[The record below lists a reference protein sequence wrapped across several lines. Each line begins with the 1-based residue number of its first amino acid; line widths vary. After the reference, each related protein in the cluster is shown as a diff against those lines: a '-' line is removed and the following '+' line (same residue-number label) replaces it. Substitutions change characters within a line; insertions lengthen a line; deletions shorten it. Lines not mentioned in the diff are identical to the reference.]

1 MQLSNVSDAGLS
13 PMGNPQF
20 RRVFPLEFDLVLHLY
35 LRLFSRFASQTRDN
49 KYLRMSF
56 TEEIA
61 EQAKLAAADAGF
73 DLAGIAPVRP
83 EDLPELSAFVEWV
96 DAGCAGEMK
105 YLETRTEAG
114 DLRRSS
120 ATNAAPWVRSMVV
133 CALNYNADKPY
144 SVVAAD
150 PQRGWISRYA
160 WGSKDYHDALLP
172 RLKQVEAVI
181 KQLAGDRGMTIE
193 TRSYVDTG
201 PILERV
207 YARHA
212 GIGWIGKNTCIIH
225 PKMGSWLFLGVIL
238 TSLELPTDTATPD
251 RCGSCTRCIDA
262 CPTNAIVAPG
272 KLDARLCIAYLTIEK
287 RGTVPEELRSEMGH
301 HIFGCDICQD
311 VCPWNNK
318 AGNAP
323 PTSLPEFQPQ
333 EPLYHPELRWL
344 AQMDEETYRRVF
356 RGSPVKRTKHSGLK
370 RNVAIAMG
378 NSGNPEFVADLRK
391 LADESDPVVAEHAAW
406 AITKLEGK

>member
-1 MQLSNVSDAGLS
+1 MA
-13 PMGNPQF
+13 
-20 RRVFPLEFDLVLHLY
+20 
-35 LRLFSRFASQTRDN
+35 
-49 KYLRMSF
+49 F
-56 TEEIA
+56 TEEFA
-61 EQAKLAAADAGF
+61 QAAKLAAAEAGF
-73 DLAGIAPVRP
+73 DLAGIAPVRQ

-96 DAGCAGEMK
+96 DAGRAGEMK
-105 YLETRTEAG
+105 YLESRTEAG
-114 DLRRSS
+114 ELRRSS

-133 CALNYNADKPY
+133 CALNYSADKPY
-144 SVVAAD
+144 SVEAND

-172 RLKQVEAVI
+172 RLQQVEAAI
-181 KQLAGDRGMTIE
+181 KQLGHERGRTVE

-212 GIGWIGKNTCIIH
+212 GIGWIGKNTCVIH
-225 PKMGSWLFLGVIL
+225 PKLGSWLFLGVIL

-251 RCGSCTRCIDA
+251 RCGSCTRCIEA
-262 CPTNAIVAPG
+262 CPTQAIVAPG

-323 PTSLPEFQPQ
+323 PTSLPEFQPKEQ
-333 EPLYHPELRWL
+333 LYHPDLRWL

-356 RGSPVKRTKHSGLK
+356 RGSPVKRTKYSGLK

-378 NSGNPEFVADLRK
+378 NSGNKEFLEDLETM
-391 LADESDPVVAEHAAW
+391 ATEADPVVAEHAAW
-406 AITKLEGK
+406 AIKKLKEK

>member
-1 MQLSNVSDAGLS
+1 ML
-13 PMGNPQF
+13 
-20 RRVFPLEFDLVLHLY
+20 FPEKL
-35 LRLFSRFASQTRDN
+35 AQT
-49 KYLRMSF
+49 
-56 TEEIA
+56 
-61 EQAKLAAADAGF
+61 AKQAAADAGF

-96 DAGCAGEMK
+96 DAGRAGEMK
-105 YLETRTEAG
+105 YLETRTESG
-114 DLRRSS
+114 ELRRSA

-133 CALNYNADKPY
+133 CALNYSADKPY
-144 SVVAAD
+144 SVEATD

-160 WGSKDYHDALLP
+160 WGTKDYHDALLP
-172 RLKQVEAVI
+172 RLRQVEAVI
-181 KQLAGDRGMTIE
+181 KRHAAELGHAIE

-225 PKMGSWLFLGVIL
+225 QKMGSWLFLGVIL
-238 TSLELPTDTATPD
+238 TSLDLPPDAPAPD

-262 CPTNAIVAPG
+262 CPTQAIVEPG

-287 RGTVPEELRSEMGH
+287 RGAIPEELRPAVGH

-318 AGNAP
+318 SGNAP
-323 PTSLPEFQPQ
+323 PTSLAEFQPQ
-333 EPLYHPELRWL
+333 ERLFHPDLHWL
-344 AQMDEETYRRVF
+344 AQMDEETYRRTF
-356 RGSPVKRTKHSGLK
+356 RGSPVKRAKFAGLK

-378 NSGNPEFVADLRK
+378 NSGNRNFITDLHGMAD
-391 LADESDPVVAEHAAW
+391 DPDPVISEHAAW
-406 AITKLEGK
+406 AIRKLEDK

>member
-1 MQLSNVSDAGLS
+1 MNM
-13 PMGNPQF
+13 P
-20 RRVFPLEFDLVLHLY
+20 
-35 LRLFSRFASQTRDN
+35 FA
-49 KYLRMSF
+49 
-56 TEEIA
+56 EEIA
-61 EQAKLAAADAGF
+61 QAAKRAASEAGF

-83 EDLPELSAFVEWV
+83 EDLPELGAFIEWV
-96 DAGCAGEMK
+96 DAGRAGEMK
-105 YLETRTEAG
+105 YLESRTETG
-114 DLRRSS
+114 ELRRAS

-133 CALNYNADKPY
+133 CALNYSADKPY
-144 SVVAAD
+144 SVEVSD
-150 PQRGWISRYA
+150 PERGWISRYA
-160 WGSKDYHDALLP
+160 WGTKDYHDALLP
-172 RLKQVEAVI
+172 RLRQVEAAI
-181 KQLAGDRGMTIE
+181 QQSATDRGLTVE

-225 PKMGSWLFLGVIL
+225 QKMGSWLFLGVIL
-238 TSLELPTDTATPD
+238 TSLELPADTAAAD

-262 CPTNAIVAPG
+262 CPTQAIVAPG

-287 RGTVPEELRSEMGH
+287 RGTVAEELRPAIGH

-323 PTSLPEFQPQ
+323 PTSVPEFQPQ
-333 EPLYHPELRWL
+333 DQFYHPDLRWL
-344 AQMDEETYRRVF
+344 ARMDEETYRRTF
-356 RGSPVKRTKHSGLK
+356 RGSPVKRAKYSGIR

-378 NSGNPEFVADLRK
+378 NSGNKAFLADLK
-391 LADESDPVVAEHAAW
+391 NMAAGPDAVVAEHAQW
-406 AITKLEGK
+406 AIKKLNEN

>member
-1 MQLSNVSDAGLS
+1 MA
-13 PMGNPQF
+13 F
-20 RRVFPLEFDLVLHLY
+20 I
-35 LRLFSRFASQTRDN
+35 
-49 KYLRMSF
+49 
-56 TEEIA
+56 EEIA

-96 DAGCAGEMK
+96 DAGRAGEMK

-133 CALNYNADKPY
+133 CALNYSADKPY
-144 SVVAAD
+144 SVEATD

-172 RLKQVEAVI
+172 RLKQVEATI
-181 KQLAGDRGMTIE
+181 QQLASDRGVIVE

-238 TSLELPTDTATPD
+238 TSLELPTDAATPD

-287 RGTVPEELRSEMGH
+287 RGTVPEELRPEMGH

-333 EPLYHPELRWL
+333 EQLYHPELRWL
-344 AQMDEETYRRVF
+344 AQMDEGTYRRVF
-356 RGSPVKRTKHSGLK
+356 HGSPVKRTKYSGLK

-378 NSGNPEFVADLRK
+378 NSGNPEFVTDLRK
-391 LADESDPVVAEHAAW
+391 LAGESDPVVAEHAAW

>member
-1 MQLSNVSDAGLS
+1 MA
-13 PMGNPQF
+13 
-20 RRVFPLEFDLVLHLY
+20 
-35 LRLFSRFASQTRDN
+35 
-49 KYLRMSF
+49 F

-61 EQAKLAAADAGF
+61 QAAKLAAVEAGF
-73 DLAGIAPVRP
+73 DLAGIAPVRQ

-96 DAGCAGEMK
+96 DAGRAGEMK
-105 YLETRTEAG
+105 YLESRTETG
-114 DLRRSS
+114 ELRRSS

-133 CALNYNADKPY
+133 CALNYSADKPY
-144 SVVAAD
+144 SVAAND

-172 RLKQVEAVI
+172 RLQQVEAAI
-181 KQLAGDRGMTIE
+181 KQLGNERGVTIE

-225 PKMGSWLFLGVIL
+225 PKLGSWLFLGVIL
-238 TSLELPTDTATPD
+238 TSLELPADTATPD

-262 CPTNAIVAPG
+262 CPTQAIIAPG

-323 PTSLPEFQPQ
+323 PTSLPEFQPKEQ
-333 EPLYHPELRWL
+333 LYHPELRWL
-344 AQMDEETYRRVF
+344 AQMEEETYRRVF
-356 RGSPVKRTKHSGLK
+356 RGSPVKRTKYSGLK

-378 NSGNPEFVADLRK
+378 NSGNKEFVEDLETM
-391 LADESDPVVAEHAAW
+391 ATEADPVVAEHAVW
-406 AITKLEGK
+406 AIKKLKEK

>member
-1 MQLSNVSDAGLS
+1 MA
-13 PMGNPQF
+13 
-20 RRVFPLEFDLVLHLY
+20 
-35 LRLFSRFASQTRDN
+35 
-49 KYLRMSF
+49 F
-56 TEEIA
+56 TQEIA

-73 DLAGIAPVRP
+73 DLAGIAPVRQD
-83 EDLPELSAFVEWV
+83 DLPELSAFVEWV
-96 DAGCAGEMK
+96 DAGRAGEMK
-105 YLETRTEAG
+105 YLETRTESG

-133 CALNYNADKPY
+133 CALNYSADKPY
-144 SVVAAD
+144 SVEAND

-172 RLKQVEAVI
+172 RLKKVEAAI
-181 KQLAGDRGMTIE
+181 QQLARDRGMTIE

-238 TSLELPTDTATPD
+238 TSLELPTDAATPD

-287 RGTVPEELRSEMGH
+287 RGTVPEDLRSEMGH

-333 EPLYHPELRWL
+333 EQLYHPELRWL

-356 RGSPVKRTKHSGLK
+356 RGSPVKRAKYSGLK

-378 NSGNPEFVADLRK
+378 NSGNREFVADLRK
-391 LADESDPVVAEHAAW
+391 LAGESDPVVAEHAAW
-406 AITKLEGK
+406 AITKLEQK

>member
-1 MQLSNVSDAGLS
+1 MAFL
-13 PMGNPQF
+13 
-20 RRVFPLEFDLVLHLY
+20 
-35 LRLFSRFASQTRDN
+35 
-49 KYLRMSF
+49 
-56 TEEIA
+56 EEIA

-96 DAGCAGEMK
+96 DAGRAGEMK

-133 CALNYNADKPY
+133 CALNYSADKPY
-144 SVVAAD
+144 SVEATD

-172 RLKQVEAVI
+172 RLKQVEAAI
-181 KQLAGDRGMTIE
+181 QQLAGERGMTIE

-287 RGTVPEELRSEMGH
+287 RGTVPEDLRSEMGH

-333 EPLYHPELRWL
+333 EQLYHPELRWL

-356 RGSPVKRTKHSGLK
+356 RGSPVKRTKYSGLK

-391 LADESDPVVAEHAAW
+391 LAGESDPVVAEHAAW

>member
-1 MQLSNVSDAGLS
+1 MA
-13 PMGNPQF
+13 
-20 RRVFPLEFDLVLHLY
+20 
-35 LRLFSRFASQTRDN
+35 
-49 KYLRMSF
+49 F

-61 EQAKLAAADAGF
+61 QGAKLAAAEAGF
-73 DLAGIAPVRP
+73 DLAGIAPVRQ

-96 DAGCAGEMK
+96 DAGRAGEMK
-105 YLETRTEAG
+105 YLESRTEAG
-114 DLRRSS
+114 ELRRSS

-133 CALNYNADKPY
+133 CALNYSADKPY
-144 SVVAAD
+144 SVAAND

-172 RLKQVEAVI
+172 RLQQVEATI
-181 KQLAGDRGMTIE
+181 KQLGNERGVTVE

-225 PKMGSWLFLGVIL
+225 PKLGSWLFLGVIL
-238 TSLELPTDTATPD
+238 TSLELPADSATPD
-251 RCGSCTRCIDA
+251 RCGSCTRCIEA
-262 CPTNAIVAPG
+262 CPTQAIVAPG

-287 RGTVPEELRSEMGH
+287 RGTVPEELRAEMGH

-323 PTSLPEFQPQ
+323 PTSLPEFQPKEQ
-333 EPLYHPELRWL
+333 LYHPDLRWL

-356 RGSPVKRTKHSGLK
+356 RGSPVKRTKYSGLK

-378 NSGNPEFVADLRK
+378 NSGNEEFVDDLETM
-391 LADESDPVVAEHAAW
+391 AAESDPVVAEHAAW
-406 AITKLEGK
+406 AIKKLKEK